1 MLHEVTHEG
10 RSVLCHWADGRRGR
24 FPAIWLRDSCSCAEC
39 RDPGTGQRLLAVLDI
54 PEEIAPGEVA
64 LTAEGDLEVVW
75 TPGGHRSR
83 YDSAW
88 LRAYAADPPCRTPV
102 LWDASLG
109 ADLPRF
115 AWREVQAD
123 DRAQYRWLA
132 AVRDLGFALLSGVP
146 AAAGEVER
154 VAALIGYIRETNY
167 GRTFDV
173 VSVPRP
179 THLAYTARALA
190 PHVDNPYRVP
200 GLGLQMLHCIEAAPE
215 GGESLLVDG
224 FRLAAELKRADP
236 AAFETLTRVLLPFGY
251 RDAETDLYARQPVI
265 ALDGEGEPGT
275 RAEARVAAIHYNER
289 VARPL
294 EAPERQA
301 EAFYSAYRKLAR
313 LVADPEFEVRFRL
326 APGDLLL
333 FDNERLLHGR
343 TAYDGNAAR
352 RFLQGCYVD
361 RDGLESRL
369 RVLARRLGES
379 VHG

>member
-1 MLHEVTHEG
+1 V
-10 RSVLCHWADGRRGR
+10 
-24 FPAIWLRDSCSCAEC
+24 
-39 RDPGTGQRLLAVLDI
+39 VLDI
-54 PEEIAPGEVA
+54 PEEIAPGAVA
-64 LTAEGDLEVVW
+64 LAPEGDLEVTW

-83 YDSAW
+83 YDGAW
-88 LRAYAADPPCRTPV
+88 LRAYATDAPRPSPT
-102 LWDASLG
+102 LWDASLS
-109 ADLPRF
+109 ANLPRF
-115 AWREVQAD
+115 VWGEVAAD
-123 DRAQYRWLA
+123 EQAQYRWLA

-154 VAALIGYIRETNY
+154 VAAVFGYIRETNY

-173 VSVPRP
+173 ISVPNP
-179 THLAYTARALA
+179 THLAYTPRALA
-190 PHVDNPYRVP
+190 AHVDNPYRVP

-224 FRLAAELKRADP
+224 FRLAAELKRVDP
-236 AAFETLTRVLLPFGY
+236 AAFRTLTEVLLPFGY
-251 RDAETDLYARQPVI
+251 RDAECDLFARQTVI
-265 ALDGEGEPGT
+265 ALDGEGEV
-275 RAEARVAAIHYNER
+275 RAIHYNER

-301 EAFYSAYRKLAR
+301 EAFYAAYRKLAR
-313 LVADPEFEVRFRL
+313 LVADPAFEVRFRL

-343 TAYDGNAAR
+343 TGYDANAGR

-369 RVLARRLGES
+369 RVLGRRLGKGRS
-379 VHG
+379 D